1 MAKARPATRRSGDTA
16 TPAEGLRRTAAPSAG
31 KSERVKSASEFADLL
46 GISRTT
52 VTKWCRDGMPYEGG
66 EPADGK
72 AYRIDVGV
80 AVRWLQER
88 AAAEART
95 EAASIDLPADG
106 GETLED
112 AKTRKERALANA
124 AESDAVIKAIVEA
137 EKRGSVGPISTMH
150 EVMRQE
156 YASLSGALSKVGR
169 LVELK
174 LRRNT
179 PERIGREVDTMIR
192 EALAENLRGDIEA
205 AMEVDDT
212 PEVEPH
218 VGP

>member
-1 MAKARPATRRSGDTA
+1 MAKARPKSRPGADTA

-95 EAASIDLPADG
+95 EAAAAGIPADG
-106 GETLED
+106 GESLED

-137 EKRGSVGPISTMH
+137 EKRGSVGPISTMLD
-150 EVMRQE
+150 VMRQE
-156 YASLSGALSKVGR
+156 YASLAAKLSEVGR
-169 LVELK
+169 LVEIR
-174 LRRNT
+174 LRKST
-179 PERIGREVDTMIR
+179 PDRIGREVDAMIR
-192 EALAENLRGDIEA
+192 QALQDNLRGDIEA
-205 AMEVDDT
+205 AMEVDET

>member
-1 MAKARPATRRSGDTA
+1 MAKARASTRRAGDTA

-95 EAASIDLPADG
+95 EAAAAGIPADG
-106 GETLED
+106 GESLED

-137 EKRGSVGPISTMH
+137 EKRGSVGPIATMH
-150 EVMRQE
+150 DVMRQE

-174 LRRNT
+174 LRKGT